1 VPIGGDRSVGFDRD
15 QARRYGSIVAA
26 GVAKRERLVRLCTN
40 PPETA
45 QKIINDRGRD
55 VQRCNPVPNLADDRQ
70 RVVVDIAKVAD
81 YVDPGREVADI
92 SLPGANPPFD
102 VVRAE
107 QIEWVEPSTGELIDE
122 ERTCGTW

>member
-1 VPIGGDRSVGFDRD
+1 
-15 QARRYGSIVAA
+15 
-26 GVAKRERLVRLCTN
+26 LVRLCTN

-55 VQRCNPVPNLADDRQ
+55 VQRCNPVPNLANDRE
-70 RVVVDIAKVAD
+70 RVVVDIAKIAD

-107 QIEWVEPSTGELIDE
+107 QIEWVEPSTGELINE